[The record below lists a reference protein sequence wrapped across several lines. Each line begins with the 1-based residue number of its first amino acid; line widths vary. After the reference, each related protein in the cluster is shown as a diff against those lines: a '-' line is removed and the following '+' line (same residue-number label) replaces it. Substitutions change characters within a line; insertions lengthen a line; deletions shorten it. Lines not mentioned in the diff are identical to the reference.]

1 VSDAPWVNG
10 LACDSVAKRS
20 SPVQNRRVHDADVGD
35 EVGVEYLE
43 FGCQVLLGGVF
54 AVSAGSK
61 LYSRT
66 AFVDF
71 TAATARLTG
80 ARAARARQLAVAT
93 VAAELAIVLGL
104 IVPALVPWGFAAG
117 IGLLAVLT
125 AAIVGSLRRGQ
136 RAPCRCF
143 GASNSPLGA
152 RHVARNAALA
162 AFGVLGIAAGMIGG
176 TSSLAWGLACV
187 VAFAALIGVA
197 LTARLDDLIGL
208 FRATTATP

>member
-1 VSDAPWVNG
+1 M
-10 LACDSVAKRS
+10 
-20 SPVQNRRVHDADVGD
+20 GD
-35 EVGVEYLE
+35 EVGVGYLE
-43 FGCQVLLGGVF
+43 LGCQVLLAGVF

-66 AFVDF
+66 AFADF

-93 VAAELAIVLGL
+93 VAAEIAVVLAL
-104 IVPALVPWGFAAG
+104 IVPALALWGFAAC

-125 AAIVGSLRRGQ
+125 AAIVRSLRRGE

-143 GASNSPLGA
+143 GASNSPLGTQ
-152 RHVARNAALA
+152 HVARNLVLA
-162 AFGVLGIAAGMIGG
+162 TFGVLGIAAGMSDGA
-176 TSSLAWGLACV
+176 SSLDLGLACV
-187 VAFAALIGVA
+187 VVFAALIGVA

-208 FRATTATP
+208 FRTTTTKS